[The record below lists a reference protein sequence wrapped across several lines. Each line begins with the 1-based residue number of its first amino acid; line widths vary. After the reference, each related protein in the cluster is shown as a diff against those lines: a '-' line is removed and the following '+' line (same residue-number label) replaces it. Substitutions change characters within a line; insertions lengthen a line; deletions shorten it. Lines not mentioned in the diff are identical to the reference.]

1 MEKRENNLHQHQTSR
16 FKAEKELK
24 VRNLVAKI
32 HKERD
37 ANQRLER
44 RVVGKTQELAEMKAA
59 SRREVERLAEV
70 LRVELLDRKQAEL
83 DV

>member
-1 MEKRENNLHQHQTSR
+1 
-16 FKAEKELK
+16 

-37 ANQRLER
+37 TNQRLEKK
-44 RVVGKTQELAEMKAA
+44 VISKTQELAEMKAA
-59 SRREVERLAEV
+59 GRKEIERLAEI

-83 DV
+83 EVLPFFSSLYLLIQ